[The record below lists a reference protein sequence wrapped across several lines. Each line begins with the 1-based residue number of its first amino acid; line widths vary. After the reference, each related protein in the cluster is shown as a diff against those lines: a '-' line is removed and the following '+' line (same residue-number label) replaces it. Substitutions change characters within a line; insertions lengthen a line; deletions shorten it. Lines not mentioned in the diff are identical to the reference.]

1 MGGLT
6 TVKYSHWNHFKD
18 ASNYSSSYVSSKD
31 ASDASW
37 IEGLGDN
44 NGGHANDLWIEA
56 DPISTMQFKG
66 GVLYDIGNALSFLNF
81 IPIVGKTSDERIHGS
96 ILD

>member
-1 MGGLT
+1 M
-6 TVKYSHWNHFKD
+6 HWNHFKD
-18 ASNYSSSYVSSKD
+18 ASNYSNSYVSSKD

-56 DPISTMQFKG
+56 DPFLPCNSKEEFSMILVM
-66 GVLYDIGNALSFLNF
+66 LYRS
-81 IPIVGKTSDERIHGS
+81 
-96 ILD
+96 